1 MKRLVLWFIGLLEAV
16 PYSLLAL
23 LGRFS
28 VGLVFFN
35 SGRTKVEGWNI
46 FALKDSAIFLFQNEY
61 KVPYIDPV
69 VAAHLAAFA
78 EHVFPVLL
86 WVGLASRF
94 AALGLLAMT
103 AVIQIFVYP
112 SAYVEH
118 GLWATALGMIAILGP
133 GKISLDHVI
142 RTRS

>member
-1 MKRLVLWFIGLLEAV
+1 MKRLILWVIGLLEAV

-23 LGRFS
+23 LGRFA

-46 FALKDSAIFLFQNEY
+46 FALKDSAVFLFENEY

-86 WVGLASRF
+86 WIGLASRF

-118 GLWATALGMIAILGP
+118 GLWATALAMIAILGP
-133 GKISLDHVI
+133 GKISLDHII

>member
-35 SGRTKVEGWNI
+35 SGRTKVDGWNI
-46 FALKDSAIFLFQNEY
+46 FAIKDSAIFLFENEY

-69 VAAHLAAFA
+69 IAAHLAAFA
-78 EHVFPVLL
+78 EHVLPVLL
-86 WVGLASRF
+86 WIGLASRF

-103 AVIQIFVYP
+103 AVIEIFVYP
-112 SAYVEH
+112 QAYVEH
-118 GLWATALGMIAILGP
+118 GLWATALAMIAILGP
-133 GKISLDHVI
+133 GKISLDHII
-142 RTRS
+142 RMRS

>member
-1 MKRLVLWFIGLLEAV
+1 MKRLVLWIIGLLEAV

-23 LGRFS
+23 LGRFA

-46 FALKDSAIFLFQNEY
+46 FALKESAVFLFVNEY

-86 WVGLASRF
+86 WIGLASRF

-112 SAYVEH
+112 QAYVEH
-118 GLWATALGMIAILGP
+118 GLWATALAMIAMLGP
-133 GKISLDHVI
+133 GKISLDHLI
-142 RTRS
+142 RMRS

>member
-1 MKRLVLWFIGLLEAV
+1 MKRLILWVVGLLEAV

-23 LGRFS
+23 LGRFA

-46 FALKDSAIFLFQNEY
+46 FALKDSAIFLFENEY
-61 KVPYIDPV
+61 KVPFIDPV

-86 WVGLASRF
+86 WIGLASRF

-118 GLWATALGMIAILGP
+118 GLWATALAMIAILGP
-133 GKISLDHVI
+133 GKISLDHLI

>member
-1 MKRLVLWFIGLLEAV
+1 MKRLILWFIGLLEAV

-46 FALKDSAIFLFQNEY
+46 FALKESAIFLFQNEY

-69 VAAHLAAFA
+69 IAAHLAAFA

-86 WVGLASRF
+86 WIGFASRF

-118 GLWATALGMIAILGP
+118 GLWATALAMIAILGP
-133 GKISLDHVI
+133 GKISLDHII

>member
-16 PYSLLAL
+16 PYSLVAL

-46 FALKDSAIFLFQNEY
+46 FALKDSAIFLFENEY

-86 WVGLASRF
+86 WIGLASRF
-94 AALGLLAMT
+94 AALGLLTMT

-118 GLWATALGMIAILGP
+118 GLWATALAMIVILGP
-133 GKISLDHVI
+133 GKISLDHIV